1 MKMAKRIKMKGPLI
15 SNNEYEAYEFFGLE
29 AVSAKSITDQFPED
43 INEDITLEVNSN
55 GGLVTVGSE
64 FTQLSKI
71 MRAM

>member
-29 AVSAKSITDQFPED
+29 AVSAKSITDQFPKD

-55 GGLVTVGSE
+55 GGLVTV
-64 FTQLSKI
+64 
-71 MRAM
+71 